1 MSDRTKSL
9 ANTLIASLK
18 QDLQSGLVA
27 DAESAQLAIDC
38 LKASLALSEDVAT
51 TKEPSQEDI
60 ERAEQFKSD
69 GNAALSADNSEEAI
83 KFYQEAIKLVPK
95 NAIYHSNLSAALL
108 HAGKKE
114 EAKESAQASIK
125 LDPSY
130 AKGYIRVANAES
142 ALGNKEDAI
151 KAVEQGLLVNSNNA
165 ALETH
170 LKTLKSA
177 TGSPVS
183 SSAAGGSRASPL
195 AGLMNNPEIMR
206 MAQQMMGNGG
216 MEGLMNNPQVAE
228 MLKNPQL
235 MEMMKQFMPSSPPP
249 PPNN

>member
-9 ANTLIASLK
+9 ANTLIASLQ
-18 QDLQSGLVA
+18 QDLQTGLVA

-60 ERAEQFKSD
+60 ERAEQFKTD

-83 KFYQEAIKLVPK
+83 KFYQEAIKLMPK

-108 HAGKKE
+108 HAGRKE
-114 EAKESAQASIK
+114 DAKESAQASTK

-142 ALGNKEDAI
+142 ALGNKEDAV
-151 KAVEQGLLVNSNNA
+151 KAVEQGLLVNPNNA

-177 TGSPVS
+177 SPVS